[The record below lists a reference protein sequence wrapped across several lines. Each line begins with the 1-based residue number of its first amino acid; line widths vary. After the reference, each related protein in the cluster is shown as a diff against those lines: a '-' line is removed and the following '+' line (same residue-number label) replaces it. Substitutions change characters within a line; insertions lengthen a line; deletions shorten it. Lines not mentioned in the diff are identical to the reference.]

1 MFLAQPCLCGDQK
14 PYNEGMKLAG
24 LMTPSGA
31 PKACFGPEDGNRL
44 ILDFT
49 QGAHGRAFCGDRHY
63 DLPDPRAQLV
73 TVRNDQATLEIVS
86 GHGAPSPMGEVEVAC
101 LKVTGDIQ
109 LPVVRAKRFDLSHSW
124 IEANEVSGP
133 KEEFD
138 EEPQT
143 IQEIL
148 MRDSRISCRGELN
161 FLNVAADDQLESYL
175 TADYL
180 EGVTLQGRLSVSVN
194 HLIVGVLEAEEVQV
208 ARPDGCRVAQIFCDR
223 VLLRS
228 NPPVP
233 VRPVY
238 DRDLVAFINDL
249 RSMDLPNAPAFTGPE
264 VAEF

>member
-1 MFLAQPCLCGDQK
+1 M
-14 PYNEGMKLAG
+14 ELAG
-24 LMTPSGA
+24 LMTPSSA

-73 TVRNDQATLEIVS
+73 TVRNDQATLEILS
-86 GHGAPSPMGEVEVAC
+86 GHGSPSPMGEVEVAC
-101 LKVTGDIQ
+101 LKVTGDVQ

-194 HLIVGVLEAEEVQV
+194 HLMVGVLEAQEVQV

-223 VLLRS
+223 VLSRS

-238 DRDLVAFINDL
+238 DRDLVAFINNL

-264 VAEF
+264 PPEF